1 MWNTKEYTGVS
12 CDPAAENFIKE
23 ARKRNKK
30 EDCSITILQSVVNI
44 MQ

>member
-12 CDPAAENFIKE
+12 CDPAAENFIQE

-30 EDCSITILQSVVNI
+30 KIVI
-44 MQ
+44 